1 MDRNVFNDTNPVGS
15 MKLINYILGDG
26 EEWINL
32 ENQLSD
38 SIDVTLTCVATGYTP
53 TVYYSSGSS
62 DVKSFPCTSKFNIA
76 GNSAGFVSLIAA
88 NGAVGITLKLTPGP
102 PDSGIGPGGIVGI
115 IIGAVALA
123 GLIGGGV
130 YYYKKK

>member
-62 DVKSFPCTSKFNIA
+62 ELP
-76 GNSAGFVSLIAA
+76 LH
-88 NGAVGITLKLTPGP
+88 LK
-102 PDSGIGPGGIVGI
+102 V
-115 IIGAVALA
+115 
-123 GLIGGGV
+123 
-130 YYYKKK
+130 